1 MSGGGER
8 GGGDPLD
15 ALEEAAEIAGG
26 KEDEKDV
33 EQLGV
38 GAVKAATAATRVQ
51 LVRVLDEFCGGKYK
65 GRTFKDLTEDDVATQ
80 AFFRKLG
87 FALVHKSKK
96 KDGKGRSWLVVR
108 NILRHSLAL
117 AREKFTS
124 AAAKAFFATAVMQ
137 DGKRAT
143 WFHTILWEMRD
154 LLAVR
159 AIDENTHLITS
170 AVPLGFSN
178 IEQMGQ
184 AMLRIGTSGAALHLV
199 MHVLTWVMCGRA
211 GEVALLKMQ
220 RISINYALTYSGT
233 PMIRL
238 WYVYPPP
245 PPPLSPRCFP

>member
-1 MSGGGER
+1 M
-8 GGGDPLD
+8 D
-15 ALEEAAEIAGG
+15 ALDDLEKAAEIAGG
-26 KEDEKDV
+26 DENEQDV

-38 GAVKAATAATRVQ
+38 GAVKAATSATRAQ
-51 LVRVLDEFCGGKYK
+51 LVRVLDAICAEKYK
-65 GRTFKDLTEDDVATQ
+65 AKFMELTEGAVATE

-96 KDGKGRSWLVVR
+96 KDGKGRSWLVAR

-124 AAAKAFFATAVMQ
+124 AAAKAFFASAVMQ

-143 WFHTILWEMRD
+143 WFHAILWEMRD

-159 AIDENTHLITS
+159 AIDDNTQLITS
-170 AVPLGFSN
+170 AVPLGFAN
-178 IEQMGQ
+178 IEQMGK
-184 AMLRIGTSGAALHLV
+184 AMLRIGTGSAAIHLV
-199 MHVLTWVMCGRA
+199 LHVLTWVMCGRA

-220 RISINYALTYSGT
+220 RISMNYALTYAGT
-233 PMIRL
+233 PMNRL

-245 PPPLSPRCFP
+245 PYS